1 MRSLLWKEWHE
12 QRWKL
17 AFGSLILGAFALIGL
32 RARVVADDLLLEW
45 LCFLSVV
52 LLPVMASTGL
62 IASEREERTIESLLS
77 LPVAAG
83 RIFWIKALLGVL
95 LTAGPLVVAGVISVI
110 VAGGRELSTPAMALF
125 FAKSIT
131 AALSL
136 FFWMFALTVRLPTET
151 RAALI
156 AMAVVAMWL
165 IISLGITQMSEKSVF
180 HMTPLEPPAPSKL
193 WLVCPFVFLIPPETV
208 TIGFVIAAVF
218 AQAVVGAILLLWAS
232 RQFISTSTL
241 EGVS

>member
-32 RARVVADDLLLEW
+32 RARVVADELLLEW

-62 IASEREERTIESLLS
+62 IASEREERTIESMLS
-77 LPVAAG
+77 LPVAPA
-83 RIFWIKALLGVL
+83 RIFWIKTLIGVL
-95 LTAGPLVVAGVISVI
+95 LTAGPLVVAGVISLI

-125 FAKSIT
+125 FAKSIA

-151 RAALI
+151 RASLI
-156 AMAVVAMWL
+156 AMAVVVMWL
-165 IISLGITQMSEKSVF
+165 LISLGITQASEASVF
-180 HMTPLEPPAPSKL
+180 HPRPVDQPPPSNL
-193 WLVCPFVFLIPPETV
+193 WLACPFVFLIPPKT
-208 TIGFVIAAVF
+208 TTAGFVVASLFVQAAIAAM
-218 AQAVVGAILLLWAS
+218 LLFWAS
-232 RQFISTSTL
+232 RQFAAPTTTEGTS
-241 EGVS
+241 